1 MNGTEID
8 ESEKDRQQHQLF
20 EDKIIKTLNCIEM
33 WAEKKKR
40 IPIFKWCV
48 KLFWENWRFLLVA
61 WSHSFYLFFFK
72 KESHSKGSERNEFE
86 EIENILNACWSL

>member
-33 WAEKKKR
+33 
-40 IPIFKWCV
+40 
-48 KLFWENWRFLLVA
+48 
-61 WSHSFYLFFFK
+61 
-72 KESHSKGSERNEFE
+72 
-86 EIENILNACWSL
+86 